1 MCIATAGDVGNAVQQ
16 PLPTYVIATTPFP
29 GPVGADRFVLA
40 MPNHLQLLF
49 IASFSASFLLL
60 LALSNFLSSKLRDA
74 GYDISRLI
82 LVGLP
87 HDDHHIPN
95 QMSTSPPSLLD
106 VRQSVVPQLLA
117 LLLAVATS
125 AFIYLKFGRSGTSSF
140 PTQVTVSSPTSFS
153 QEACS

>member
-1 MCIATAGDVGNAVQQ
+1 
-16 PLPTYVIATTPFP
+16 
-29 GPVGADRFVLA
+29 

-49 IASFSASFLLL
+49 IASFFASFFLL
-60 LALSNFLSSKLRDA
+60 LALSNFLSSKLREA

-82 LVGLP
+82 LLGLP
-87 HDDHHIPN
+87 QSDHRFPN
-95 QMSTSPPSLLD
+95 QMSTSAPSLLD

-140 PTQVTVSSPTSFS
+140 PTQVYCILTHIV
-153 QEACS
+153 